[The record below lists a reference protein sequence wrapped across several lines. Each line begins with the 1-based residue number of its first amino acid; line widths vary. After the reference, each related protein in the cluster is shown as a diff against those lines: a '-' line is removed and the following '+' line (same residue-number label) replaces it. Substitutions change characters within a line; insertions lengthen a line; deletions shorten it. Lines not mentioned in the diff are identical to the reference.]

1 MNILGIGADIEET
14 ARIAALKP
22 AALKRVFTEAE
33 LAYCLPLKNA
43 AQSLAARFA
52 AKEAVIKALPFD
64 GIALKKIEIIKDK
77 SGKPQIKLHDKR
89 GKDIKF
95 KVSLSH
101 AAAYATAFGVA
112 YKENAKDK

>member
-1 MNILGIGADIEET
+1 MEIIGIGTDIEET
-14 ARIAALKP
+14 ARTAALKKP
-22 AALKRVFTEAE
+22 VLERVFTAAE
-33 LAYCLPLKNA
+33 LAYCLPLKKS

-89 GKDIKF
+89 GKNIKF

-101 AAAYATAFGVA
+101 TAKYATAFVIA
-112 YKENAKDK
+112 YK